1 MTSGDGEVPTTS
13 VAVGFLLEIAVSRA
27 AVMEVLSSGTDE
39 IGGIRVCSVVNSME
53 GLEVVVDAG
62 LVSMASSWVV
72 AAAVSGSISEVL
84 KACGV
89 SDAIVGGVEGSAD
102 EGEYTGILV

>member
-1 MTSGDGEVPTTS
+1 MTSADGEVPTTS
-13 VAVGFLLEIAVSRA
+13 VAVGFLLEIAVSIA

-72 AAAVSGSISEVL
+72 AVAVSGSISEVL

-89 SDAIVGGVEGSAD
+89 SDAIVGGVEVSAE

>member
-1 MTSGDGEVPTTS
+1 M
-13 VAVGFLLEIAVSRA
+13 AVGFLLEIAGSIA
-27 AVMEVLSSGTDE
+27 AVMEVLSSGTNE
-39 IGGIRVCSVVNSME
+39 IGGIRVCSVVNSVKD
-53 GLEVVVDAG
+53 LEVVDVG
-62 LVSMASSWVV
+62 LVSMASSWVIAV
-72 AAAVSGSISEVL
+72 AVSGSISEVP